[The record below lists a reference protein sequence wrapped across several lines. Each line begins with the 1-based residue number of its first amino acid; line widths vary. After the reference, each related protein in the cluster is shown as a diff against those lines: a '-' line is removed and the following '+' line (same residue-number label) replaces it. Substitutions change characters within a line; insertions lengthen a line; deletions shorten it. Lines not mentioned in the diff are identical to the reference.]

1 MKRRL
6 YGSAAVPA
14 LLLVLTAGGCCHNR
28 AGDEL
33 TSAQLRARDLYA
45 ENQRLQQALA
55 GASQAAQ
62 GLTAENQ
69 ALHNQLAD
77 TQGQMSTLNDRLN
90 NLAQEREGLARRIA
104 ENPGGG
110 LSDGAGMNPN
120 LAGEGFDY
128 DPATGLSRFR
138 TDILF
143 DLGSDAI
150 RPEAEPILREFA
162 SSATSGAARGLK
174 ILIVGHTDDQN
185 IVRPDTAVK
194 HPTNWHLST
203 DRADAVILRL
213 LQLGVEPDRI
223 AAMGYSEFHPLENG
237 GSETARQRNR
247 RVELFVVPSDPA
259 AAMWDPVGPVR
270 R

>member
-1 MKRRL
+1 MKRSL
-6 YGSAAVPA
+6 FVPAAVPA
-14 LLLVLTAGGCCHNR
+14 LLLVLTASGCCHKR

-33 TSAQLRARDLYA
+33 TNAQLRARDLYA
-45 ENQRLQQALA
+45 ENQQLRQALA
-55 GASQAAQ
+55 DASRAAQ
-62 GLTAENQ
+62 GFGAENQ

-90 NLAQEREGLARRIA
+90 NLAQEREGLAQRFSQ
-104 ENPGGG
+104 NPGDALRDSG
-110 LSDGAGMNPN
+110 GMNPA

-150 RPEAEPILREFA
+150 RPEAEPIIKEFA
-162 SSATSGAARGLK
+162 SSVISGAARGQK

-203 DRADAVILRL
+203 DRADAVILKL

-223 AAMGYSEFHPLENG
+223 AAMGYSEFHPLERG
-237 GSETARQRNR
+237 AAETSRQRNR
-247 RVELFVVPSDPA
+247 RVELFVVPNDA
-259 AAMWDPVGPVR
+259 ATAMWDPVGPVR

>member
-6 YGSAAVPA
+6 CGSAVVPA
-14 LLLVLTAGGCCHNR
+14 LMLVLTASGCCHKR

-33 TSAQLRARDLYA
+33 TNAQLRARDLYA

-55 GASQAAQ
+55 AAQ
-62 GLTAENQ
+62 GLGAENQ
-69 ALHNQLAD
+69 ALHNQLAE
-77 TQGQMSTLNDRLN
+77 TQGQMATLNDRLN
-90 NLAQEREGLARRIA
+90 NLAQEREGLARRMA
-104 ENPGGG
+104 ENPADGF
-110 LSDGAGMNPN
+110 SDGAGMNPG

-138 TDILF
+138 TDVLF

-150 RPEAEPILREFA
+150 RPEAEPILKEFA
-162 SSATSGAARGLK
+162 SSATAGAARGLK

-203 DRADAVILRL
+203 DRADAVILKL
-213 LQLGVEPDRI
+213 LQLGVEPERI
-223 AAMGYSEFHPLENG
+223 AAMGYSEFHPQERG
-237 GSETARQRNR
+237 AAEPARQRNR
-247 RVELFVVPSDPA
+247 RVELYVVPNDPA

>member
-1 MKRRL
+1 MIRRL
-6 YGSAAVPA
+6 YGSAVVPA
-14 LLLVLTAGGCCHNR
+14 LLLVLTAGGCCHKR
-28 AGDEL
+28 AGEEL
-33 TSAQLRARDLYA
+33 TSAQLRARELYA

-55 GASQAAQ
+55 AAQ
-62 GLTAENQ
+62 GLSAENQ
-69 ALHNQLAD
+69 ALHHQLAD
-77 TQGQMSTLNDRLN
+77 TQGQMATLNDRLN
-90 NLAQEREGLARRIA
+90 NLANEREALVGRLA
-104 ENPGGG
+104 ENPARGF
-110 LSDGAGMNPN
+110 SDAGGMNPG

-143 DLGSDAI
+143 DLGSDAV
-150 RPEAEPILREFA
+150 RPEAEPILKEFA
-162 SSATSGAARGLK
+162 SSATAGAARGLK

-185 IVRPDTAVK
+185 IVRPETAVK

-223 AAMGYSEFHPLENG
+223 AAMGYSEFHPLERG
-237 GSETARQRNR
+237 GAEQARQRNR
-247 RVELFVVPSDPA
+247 RVELYVVPNDPA

>member
-62 GLTAENQ
+62 GLSAENQ

-259 AAMWDPVGPVR
+259 AALWDPVGPVR

>member
-6 YGSAAVPA
+6 CGSAVVPA
-14 LLLVLTAGGCCHNR
+14 LLLVLTASGCCHKR

-33 TSAQLRARDLYA
+33 TNAQLRARDLYA

-55 GASQAAQ
+55 TAQ
-62 GLTAENQ
+62 GLSAENQ

-90 NLAQEREGLARRIA
+90 NLAQEREGLARRMA
-104 ENPGGG
+104 ESPAGGF
-110 LSDGAGMNPN
+110 SDGAGMNPG

-138 TDILF
+138 TDVLF

-150 RPEAEPILREFA
+150 RPEAEPILKEFA
-162 SSATSGAARGLK
+162 SSATTGAARGLK

-203 DRADAVILRL
+203 DRADAVILKL

-223 AAMGYSEFHPLENG
+223 AAMGYSEFHPLERG
-237 GSETARQRNR
+237 VSEPARQRNR
-247 RVELFVVPSDPA
+247 RVELYVVPNDPA

>member
-104 ENPGGG
+104 ESPGGG

-150 RPEAEPILREFA
+150 RPEAEPILKEFA

-259 AAMWDPVGPVR
+259 AALWDPVGPVR

>member
-259 AAMWDPVGPVR
+259 AALWDPVGPVR

>member
-62 GLTAENQ
+62 GLSAENQ